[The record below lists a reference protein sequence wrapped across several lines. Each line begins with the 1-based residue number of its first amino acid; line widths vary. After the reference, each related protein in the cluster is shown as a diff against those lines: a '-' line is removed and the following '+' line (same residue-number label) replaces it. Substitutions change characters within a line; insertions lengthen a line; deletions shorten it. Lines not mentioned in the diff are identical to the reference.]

1 MTLVDVLLHA
11 ADEAPDRVIVHVD
24 GDGAEHPVT
33 FRELRDDALRVAGGL
48 RAIAGAPGTPV
59 ILRLDRS
66 ADFQAAFW
74 GAVLAGLVPVPLA
87 PDQAR
92 VDAVSTALDH
102 PPIVTR
108 SELDSLRRNASVEPH
123 RPAPGDLAFLQY
135 SSGSTGDPRG
145 VEVTHANVVANL
157 EQAAVGGGLTAS
169 DVIVTWLPFHHDL
182 GLIGGHLAPLAARMG
197 QVVLSP
203 VAFAK
208 RPARWL
214 EIAARHRATVL
225 PAVNFALAL
234 VVRRVPDRVL
244 AGLDLSAVRL
254 CAVGAEPIAPA
265 VWRSFLAKT
274 AAAGLDPRAL
284 QPVYGLAEATLGVCA
299 PPLGEIA
306 VPLEL
311 DRAALAAGRAVL
323 TADTAALAAGRAT
336 PAADTVALAADTVA
350 LAADTAAPAAG
361 RAEPGGD
368 VAEFMDVGFPVPG
381 CTVRIVDD
389 GRNPLPDNRIGH
401 IEVRGPNVAR
411 GYHRDPEATAESFV
425 DGWLRTGD
433 LGFLRSGRLCVTGR
447 AKDVVFVNGATF
459 HASDLEAV
467 AAATPGLPAGP
478 CAVVGSPDPATGAD
492 RVVVFVPRRAPLD
505 AVAKRI
511 AAATGHSD
519 VRVVP
524 LATFPRTT
532 SGKVRRGLLRERFE
546 AGGYAPVS
554 ADSVVRRAWGRALR
568 RDPATIGPHD
578 RFLEIGGT
586 SLTAMEVL
594 ADLED
599 AYGVDLDP
607 VVLRDHGTIAALT
620 GLLSGQRSP
629 AARTGPGAGRDG
641 GPVAVIGMACRF
653 PGADTPEEF
662 WDALLAGRDAV
673 TASARWA
680 GSGSFLA
687 DPAAFDATF
696 FGVDAD
702 EARHTDPQTRILLEV
717 AHEALERAGYAG
729 VRRNGLRVGVFAV
742 AGESGYL
749 ELVRR
754 NASPRAGLIG
764 GLRNLV
770 AARLA
775 HALDLDGP
783 ALVVDTACSSALVA
797 LHLAR
802 LSIAAGECDLAV
814 VGGVNLNLTAD
825 AYHALD
831 DAQAISPT
839 GRCRVFS
846 ADADGIVPGEGAA
859 ALVLTGAAAARRRG
873 DPVLALVRGSA
884 VNNDGRSLSVLT
896 PNPPRQAAVIA
907 RAYRDAGVDPA
918 RVSYVEAHGTGTV
931 LGDPMEVR
939 SLARALPPRADGGP
953 RWLGSVKANLGH
965 LLNAAGMPA
974 LVKVVL
980 ALGHRRLPPS
990 PHHEPVSARL
1000 GLDTAGLAVVD
1011 HPVEWTGTGPLLAGV
1026 NGFGFG
1032 GTNVHVI
1039 LEEAPP
1045 PVRSGRR
1052 PGPHL
1057 LTLSAHTP
1065 AALTAAMAAL
1075 RAHALARPDLGAADI
1090 CAAAGTARDH
1100 GPHRWAVVVDGD
1112 SADDVA
1118 AALPTEPPRDGGGTS
1133 AGRVAFV
1140 VPGVRPAVGVGVAL
1154 ARRLVAAGI
1163 RPDAVLRAGSR
1174 DGSIAG
1180 FDVVVAF
1187 ACSAPVPGGRV
1198 YDVPADADGRWLL
1211 ALAGR
1216 LWESGLPLDRTALDA
1231 GTVRV
1236 PVPTYPFQ
1244 RQRYWIDLPI
1254 ALHRPVFRPA
1264 PIVDTGTRPV
1274 VVHRVG
1280 SASIVDSVEALDAA
1294 VGAAVAAVR
1303 ELTGLL
1309 VERPAVLLVTEDM
1322 CGTGAPG
1329 EVVRPTQ
1336 AVAAGLALALPAE
1349 LAGVGVRVVDLSTM
1363 DRAGEHAAALAR
1375 ERAAPPSP
1383 GTAEVVA
1390 WRSGT
1395 RLSRVPER
1403 VDVAGPSRSAGTCL
1417 ITGGT
1422 GGVGRALARDL
1433 AADGSARLLILAA
1446 RAAESPDGLLPELR
1460 ALGARARY
1468 IRCDVT
1474 DPGSVDALAA
1484 AVADLTPTLDAVFH
1498 LAGALR
1504 PGTLTAKGD
1513 DEIGAVLAPKVRGT
1527 YLLAAALDRHDRTPR
1542 RFVCASSI
1550 VAIRPDLSG
1559 TLADYA
1565 AANRFQAA
1573 FAAGRPGAVTV
1584 HLPVLANTGMATPGL
1599 TAALTAGGVPVH
1611 EPATALRALRAALTA
1626 DGPELIAGDGAGNGR
1641 AAVRRGSRTDDAA
1654 SPGTGRADI
1663 RLLIERHIGRELRTD
1678 ESLLRQGI
1686 DSLTAV
1692 DLVKK
1697 LEQRLGRELPTT
1709 LLFEHDTVDALAAFL
1724 DAEGAPLTPVQLAFH
1739 TAGRMYPDVAAFGY
1753 VRQTVAGPLDGAR
1766 VGRALAVLAARHP
1779 MLRMR
1784 LVGPEPRQVIGPP
1797 DTVDGPPPWFTET
1810 ELRTSVAALEEEAS
1824 NRPIDLTRE
1833 APLRAVLAREP
1844 RDDVAHLVLVGHHAA
1859 VDGYSLHRLCQE
1871 LWTIYR
1877 DGADSAPPGPFTAL
1891 PSAQPSPAD
1900 LAYWRTALAG
1910 YPQGLRLPYDGD
1922 PSESPAPPLVSY
1934 QVRTGADAL
1943 VATAAAAGVSLF
1955 HLVLASYLRCLATWT
1970 GQERIAVNVARSGRH
1985 VRVPGIETLIGPLA
1999 DVLPVVVDVRPADGV
2014 ADIAV
2019 RVRQAWLE
2027 SERHGSVS
2035 GVDIGRLASAAGGRA
2050 PAAGFSFARFPVTVD
2065 TDGLPEVT
2073 ATAAGTGSAATRL
2086 SLLAWEV
2093 DGVLHLSWNFPL
2105 ALFRR
2110 DTVARLADEHLA
2122 ALTTTDARSVV
2133 RRILDRCA
2141 VAPTAV
2147 AVDDLNGGRL
2157 TYGELERASARLA
2170 GALRRRS
2177 TGAPV
2182 GLLTAPGVD
2191 TVVGVVGVLAAGA
2204 AYVPL
2209 DATHPPG
2216 RLRDQLD
2223 RCGARLVVCHA
2234 ATAATAA
2241 AIGLD
2246 RLDLSTV
2253 DDDASTVDPQP
2264 GDLAYIMFTS
2274 GSTGRPKGVPVT
2286 HGALANYL
2294 DWAVDTF
2301 GYRPGDRML
2310 QPAPICFDASVRQ
2323 ILAPLLAGATVVPV
2337 GRDLLLDPDALLRLV
2352 ERGRITV
2359 WSSVPALW
2367 ERLLVAAEKRG
2378 DRPELSALRWVH
2390 VGGEPLRADPVRR
2403 WFDLF
2408 GAGPRITNLYGP
2420 TETTI
2425 NAAYHVVDRRPDD
2438 GARTVPIGRPA
2449 AGATLVIVDDEL
2461 LIGGPGLSPG
2471 YLDDPERTAAAFRWH
2486 EGQRLYAS
2494 GDVVRRRPDGALEF
2508 VGRRDDQVKVR
2519 GHRVEPGE
2527 AEAVLRGHPD
2537 VEHAAVLPDGNRLVA
2552 YVQVRAGSGADLR
2565 AYLDERLPEYL
2576 VPARVHTVAV
2586 LPLTAAG
2593 KVDRSRLV
2601 EAPRE
2606 GAIGGPPRGRTEESV
2621 AAVWSLLLGV
2631 GPVGR
2636 GDDFFALGGDS
2647 ILALDL
2653 FARLADEFADL
2664 PRPTAI
2670 YRNRTVQALAAAI
2683 DTAGTDAGTDAAGT
2697 DAGGANVGD
2706 TGGSRPGR
2714 QPAPGGSAEPF
2725 PLTASQRGFLL
2736 AEAVDPDGNHGW
2748 LARVRLRG
2756 PLDRDRFQRAV
2767 DALVERHGMLR
2778 TVFPAGARPP
2788 VQQELP
2794 PSLRLPVTYETSE
2807 VDTAV
2812 ADERARRFEPWAWPL
2827 IRLRLVR
2834 VGADEHVLIVHAHHL
2849 IGDGYSAALL
2859 SRELLDRYRD
2869 PDHRPPPLRCT
2880 FRDYVAIADAGA
2892 TLRPRPAEAKTS
2904 TAESLVDTRTTD
2916 RLRRLTMAHGATPHA
2931 AVLTA
2936 YLRALRRHTGRRDV
2950 VIGVAT
2956 TGREYPLP
2964 DLNRLFG
2971 PCVGAITIR
2980 PASGSTFD
2988 ADLRHTI
2995 AAVTAAREAED
3006 AGTPDGDVDA
3016 FFTYLDFSAL
3026 ARTTEPATGLTAEW
3040 EPGTELEPP
3049 AAGTDFFLAARP
3061 TADGLLLTVRAAG
3074 ESQALVDEIRTD
3086 LMRATAHR
3094 SAGSWS
3100 GTLDAA
3106 LVGYL
3111 PSPAHLAALAG
3122 LPLNAVP
3129 RDHIRTALFPTG
3141 EPRLLEVTETA
3152 LGRSGYVCLPRFADE
3167 LSTVDDLAAEVTRAV
3182 AVAGT
3187 ESVSLAGMLPSLTG
3201 YGFALQNTDTV
3212 TTGHA
3217 ATAVAVAGTVLAAL
3231 DAAGRKPGTI
3241 AFLGLGSIGRA
3252 TLDLVLALLPEKP
3265 RRLLLCD
3272 LPATLTMRSDLCQ
3285 RLRDAGYDASTG
3297 DWTDADLIVAA
3308 TSATTAPLDAA
3319 TLRPGTIVVDDSFPP
3334 AIDPVAALD
3343 RMRRRRDILV
3353 VGGGLLAVGAVDR
3366 ITAPDLPPDVVE
3378 RYAAQP
3384 RVPGTLA
3391 SCQVESLARA
3401 ADPGLP
3407 AVRGLVEPAVAERYR
3422 DALTRL
3428 GVGTAPLHLMHEV
3441 IDPGLI
3447 RVPRPEPRGYRRGSE
3462 EDRRGS
3468 G

>member
-1 MTLVDVLLHA
+1 MTLVDVLLRA
-11 ADEAPDRVIVHVD
+11 ADEAPDQVIVHVD
-24 GDGAEHPVT
+24 GDGSEHPVT
-33 FRELRDDALRVAGGL
+33 YRELRDDALRVAAGL
-48 RAIAGAPGTPV
+48 HAGAPGTPV

-92 VDAVSTALDH
+92 VEAVSKALDH

-108 SELDSLRRNASVEPH
+108 TELDSLRGNAPARPH

-157 EQAAVGGGLTAS
+157 EQAAVAGGLTAS

-182 GLIGGHLAPLAARMG
+182 GLIGGHLAPLAARMR

-214 EIAARHRATVL
+214 ETAARHRATVL

-234 VVRRVPDRVL
+234 VVRRVPDRAL

-306 VPLEL
+306 VPVAV
-311 DRAALAAGRAVL
+311 DRAALAAGRAV
-323 TADTAALAAGRAT
+323 
-336 PAADTVALAADTVA
+336 
-350 LAADTAAPAAG
+350 
-361 RAEPGGD
+361 PGSSGD
-368 VAEFMDVGFPVPG
+368 VAEFMDVGYSVPG

-389 GRNPLPDNRIGH
+389 GRDPLPDNRVGH

-411 GYHRDPEATAESFV
+411 GYHRDPDATAGSFV

-546 AGGYAPVS
+546 AGEYAPVS
-554 ADSVVRRAWGRALR
+554 ADSAVRRAWGRALR

-620 GLLSGQRSP
+620 ELLSGQRSP
-629 AARTGPGAGRDG
+629 VARTEHGAVRDG

-662 WDALLAGRDAV
+662 WEALVAGRDAV
-673 TASARWA
+673 TASSRWA

-687 DPAAFDATF
+687 DPAAFDAAF

-729 VRRNGLRVGVFAV
+729 ARRNALRVGVFAA
-742 AGESGYL
+742 AGESGYMD
-749 ELVRR
+749 LVRR

-814 VGGVNLNLTAD
+814 VGGVNLNLTTD
-825 AYHALD
+825 AYRALD
-831 DAQAISPT
+831 GAQAISPT

-931 LGDPMEVR
+931 LGDPIEVR
-939 SLARALPPRADGGP
+939 SLARAMPPRADGGP

-980 ALGHRRLPPS
+980 ALGHRRPPPS

-1000 GLDTAGLAVVD
+1000 GLDAAGLAVVD

-1045 PVRSGRR
+1045 PVASGRR

-1057 LTLSAHTP
+1057 LTLSANTP
-1065 AALTAAMAAL
+1065 AALAAAMGAL
-1075 RAHALARPDLGAADI
+1075 RAHALARPDLGAADL

-1100 GPHRWAVVVDGD
+1100 GPCRWAVVVDGD

-1118 AALPTEPPRDGGGTS
+1118 AALPADPPPLDGSGTS
-1133 AGRVAFV
+1133 TGRVAFV
-1140 VPGVRPAVGVGVAL
+1140 VPGVRPAVGVGVEL

-1174 DGSIAG
+1174 PDAVLRDGTVAG

-1187 ACSAPVPGGRV
+1187 ACSASAPGGRV

-1216 LWESGLPLDRTALDA
+1216 LWASGLPLDRAALDA

-1244 RQRYWIDLPI
+1244 RQRYWIDPPI
-1254 ALHRPVFRPA
+1254 VLHRPVFRPA
-1264 PIVDTGTRPV
+1264 PIGDADPRPV

-1280 SASIVDSVEALDAA
+1280 PASTVDSVEALDAA
-1294 VGAAVAAVR
+1294 VGATLAAVR

-1309 VERPAVLLVTEDM
+1309 TERPAVLLVTEDT
-1322 CGTGAPG
+1322 CVTGAPG
-1329 EVVRPTQ
+1329 EVVRPAQ

-1363 DRAGEHAAALAR
+1363 DSAGEHAAALAR

-1403 VDVAGPSRSAGTCL
+1403 VDVAGPSPSGGTCL

-1433 AADGSARLLILAA
+1433 AADGSAPLLVLAA
-1446 RAAESPDGLLPELR
+1446 RAAEPPDDLLEELR

-1484 AVADLTPTLDAVFH
+1484 AVADLTPALDAVFH
-1498 LAGALR
+1498 LAGVLR
-1504 PGTLTAKGD
+1504 PRTLTAKGD
-1513 DEIGAVLAPKVRGT
+1513 DEICAVLAPKVRGT

-1550 VAIRPDLSG
+1550 VAVRPDLSG

-1565 AANRFQAA
+1565 AANHFQAA

-1584 HLPVLANTGMATPGL
+1584 HLPVLANTGMATPAL
-1599 TAALTAGGVPVH
+1599 TAALTAGGVPVD
-1611 EPATALRALRAALTA
+1611 EPAAALRALRAALTT
-1626 DGPELIAGDGAGNGR
+1626 DGPELIAGDWTR
-1641 AAVRRGSRTDDAA
+1641 PVAVRRRFQADE
-1654 SPGTGRADI
+1654 PGTERADI
-1663 RLLIERHIGRELRTD
+1663 RLLIERHVGRELRTD

-1697 LEQRLGRELPTT
+1697 LEQRLGRDLPTT
-1709 LLFEHDTVDALAAFL
+1709 LLFEHDTIDALAAFL
-1724 DAEGAPLTPVQLAFH
+1724 DAEGTPLTPVQLAFH

-1753 VRQTVAGPLDGAR
+1753 VRQTVTGPLDGAR

-1784 LVGPEPRQVIGPP
+1784 LVGPEPRQVIEPP

-1810 ELRTSVAALEEEAS
+1810 ELLTSVTAFEEEAS

-1844 RDDVAHLVLVGHHAA
+1844 RDAAAPDVAHLVLVGHHAA

-1877 DGADSAPPGPFTAL
+1877 DGANSAPPGLFSAP
-1891 PSAQPSPAD
+1891 PSVPAATAD
-1900 LAYWRTALAG
+1900 LTHWRTALAG

-1922 PSESPAPPLVSY
+1922 PSASPAPPLASH

-1943 VATAAAAGVSLF
+1943 AAAAAAAGVSLF

-1999 DVLPVVVDVRPADGV
+1999 DVLPVAVDVRPADGV
-2014 ADIAV
+2014 AEVAV

-2093 DGVLHLSWNFPL
+2093 DGVLHLSWNFPS

-2110 DTVARLADEHLA
+2110 DTVARLATEHLA
-2122 ALTTTDARSVV
+2122 ALTTATADAVPTATAADAVPAGARGVV

-2141 VAPTAV
+2141 AAPTAV
-2147 AVDDLNGGRL
+2147 AVDDMNGGRL
-2157 TYGELERASARLA
+2157 TYGELERASTRLA

-2177 TGAPV
+2177 AGEPV

-2234 ATAATAA
+2234 ATAETAA

-2246 RLDLSTV
+2246 RLDLATV
-2253 DDDASTVDPQP
+2253 DDDASTVDPRP

-2274 GSTGRPKGVPVT
+2274 GSTGHPKGVPVT

-2301 GYRPGDRML
+2301 DYRPGDRML

-2337 GRDLLLDPDALLRLV
+2337 GRELLLDPDALLRLV

-2378 DRPELSALRWVH
+2378 DRPELPALRWVH

-2552 YVQVRAGSGADLR
+2552 YVQLRAGSGADLR
-2565 AYLDERLPEYL
+2565 AYLDERLPEYV

-2606 GAIGGPPRGRTEESV
+2606 DAIGGPPRGRTEEAV
-2621 AAVWSLLLGV
+2621 ATAWSLLLGV
-2631 GPVGR
+2631 GAVGR

-2683 DTAGTDAGTDAAGT
+2683 DAAGANTAGTDTAGTDTAGT
-2697 DAGGANVGD
+2697 
-2706 TGGSRPGR
+2706 SGR
-2714 QPAPGGSAEPF
+2714 RPAPDDSAEPF

-2794 PSLRLPVTYETSE
+2794 PALRLPVAYETSD

-2812 ADERARRFEPWAWPL
+2812 ARERARRFEPWAWPL

-2834 VGADEHVLIVHAHHL
+2834 VGAAEHVLIVHAHHL

-2880 FRDYVAIADAGA
+2880 FRDYVAIAGSGA
-2892 TLRPRPAEAKTS
+2892 TLRPRPGMKRID
-2904 TAESLVDTRTTD
+2904 TAESLVDARTTD
-2916 RLRRLTMAHGATPHA
+2916 RLRRLTMAHGATTHA

-2936 YLRALRRHTGRRDV
+2936 YLRALRRRIGRRDL

-2971 PCVGAITIR
+2971 PCVGAITIS
-2980 PASGSTFD
+2980 PTPGSTFD
-2988 ADLRHTI
+2988 ADLRHTVD
-2995 AAVTAAREAED
+2995 AMTAARDKEAN
-3006 AGTPDGDVDA
+3006 GTIDA
-3016 FFTYLDFSAL
+3016 FFTYLDFGAL
-3026 ARTTEPATGLTAEW
+3026 TRTTEPTDGLTAEW
-3040 EPGTELEPP
+3040 EPGTELDPP

-3061 TADGLLLTVRAAG
+3061 TAQGLLLTIRAAG
-3074 ESQALVDEIRTD
+3074 ESHDLINEIRED
-3086 LMRATAHR
+3086 LMRATANR
-3094 SAGSWS
+3094 STGSWS

-3122 LPLNAVP
+3122 LPLDAVP
-3129 RDHIRTALFPTG
+3129 RDHIMKALFPTG
-3141 EPRLLEVTETA
+3141 EPRLLEVAETA

-3167 LSTVDDLAAEVTRAV
+3167 LSTVDDLATEVTRAV

-3201 YGFALQNTDTV
+3201 YGFALPNTGRITS
-3212 TTGHA
+3212 GHA

-3231 DAAGRKPGTI
+3231 DATRRKPGTI

-3272 LPATLTMRSDLCQ
+3272 LPATLDVREDLCR
-3285 RLRDAGYDASTG
+3285 RLRGKGYDASPG

-3308 TSATTAPLDAA
+3308 TSATTAPIDAS
-3319 TLRPGTIVVDDSFPP
+3319 TLRTGTIVVDDSFPP
-3334 AIDPVAALD
+3334 AVDPVAALD

-3407 AVRGLVEPAVAERYR
+3407 VVRGLVEPDVAERYR

-3447 RVPRPEPRGYRRGSE
+3447 RVPRPEPRGYRQGSGE
-3462 EDRRGS
+3462 GRRGS